1 MKRYLIIIIA
11 LLAGIGLILLGRK
24 TYARFKSYLGK
35 TKDWTGRSLTRG
47 ERNNNCGNIKY
58 SKNRN
63 WQGRVS
69 VRTDA
74 TFEQFVQFRY
84 GTAAMIKLL
93 TEYIN
98 SGLTLRRII
107 FKYAP
112 PSEND
117 STKYLNTV
125 ATKAGLG
132 LDTKLSPNKKT
143 LQGLVL
149 AMTFVENGRSITVED
164 FNEGYALI

>member
-1 MKRYLIIIIA
+1 MKRAIWIIA
-11 LLAGIGLILLGRK
+11 VLLVGILLIVLGRK
-24 TYARFKSYLGK
+24 TYAKYKSFLGK
-35 TKDWTGRSLTRG
+35 TKDWTGRTLTRG

-63 WQGRVS
+63 WKGRVTE
-69 VRTDA
+69 RTD
-74 TFEQFVQFRY
+74 TVFEQFIQFRY
-84 GTAAMIKLL
+84 GTAAMIILL

-98 SGLTLRRII
+98 SGLTLRKII
-107 FKYAP
+107 YKYAP

-117 STKYLNTV
+117 SNGYLNTV
-125 ATKAGLG
+125 ASKAGFG
-132 LDTKLSPNKKT
+132 LDSTLSPDKKT

-149 AMTFVENGRSITVED
+149 AMTFVENGRSITTED